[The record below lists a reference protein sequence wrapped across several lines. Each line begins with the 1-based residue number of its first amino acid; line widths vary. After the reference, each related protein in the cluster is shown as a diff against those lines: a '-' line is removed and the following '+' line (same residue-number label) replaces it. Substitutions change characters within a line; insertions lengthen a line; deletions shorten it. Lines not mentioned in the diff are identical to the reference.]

1 MSTEQRRLTLRRTM
15 NASAADV
22 FAAFLSADAITH
34 WWAPAGHAVLHSA
47 VDARVGGRYR
57 LETQAP
63 DGASRVSIHGVFR
76 EIDPPRRL
84 VFTHTFEQ
92 DSTDEPLA
100 AAGLIDYQTLVTVEL
115 RVHQDGTEVV
125 LVQEKIPSVEAEG
138 VLRHGWES
146 ILDRLGAYVTQ
157 TGRNAVS

>member
-22 FAAFLSADAITH
+22 FAAFLSADAIKH
-34 WWAPAGHAVLHSA
+34 WWAPAGYEVLHVA

-63 DGASRVSIHGVFR
+63 GGSPSVTIHGMFR

-84 VFTHTFEQ
+84 VFTHTFEPY
-92 DSTDEPLA
+92 SSDEPLA
-100 AAGLIDYQTLVTVEL
+100 AVGLTDHRTLVTVEL
-115 RVHQDGTEVV
+115 HVHRGGTEVV
-125 LVQEKIPSVEAEG
+125 LVQEKIPTEEAEG
-138 VLRHGWES
+138 MLRQGWES
-146 ILDRLGAYVTQ
+146 ILDRLGVYVAQ
-157 TGRNAVS
+157 TGREAPR